1 VRYLSGLF
9 GVVLLVGCTRATVLS
24 GNQGSATSSVPA
36 IVSNQKR
43 SQIVPL
49 VEHHQHIFGPNAIAM
64 VAQPPSLPAIKLPA
78 NLHLLLRERERISGT
93 TSLGDVYTSDA
104 QILDVSEAE
113 DHWARGKDAILYM
126 IGAYTPDTRF
136 VPNAYGVDGST
147 GYIAGVVRSGESTED
162 EMHFVFAVKKDSGGK
177 WRIAVESAT
186 NKPQLAFAKP
196 ITAEKTIQVLDDA
209 GIQRAVVLSV
219 AYWFGD
225 GTLKGTI
232 DEEYSKVRAENDWVI
247 EQVSH
252 YPNRL
257 VAFCG
262 VNPLRDYAIR
272 EIERCAKAPAVKGM
286 KIHFGNSRVDVK
298 NPAHVAQMRRFFRAA
313 NDKRM
318 AIVAHLWTLDKSY
331 GPEHT
336 RIFLNQI
343 LPEAPDV
350 PIQIAHMGGAGR
362 YAYDSVTAVFADA
375 ITAGDP
381 RMKNVYF
388 DLATVVTDNQS
399 PERLALFAR
408 RLRQIG
414 LDRILVGADAPII
427 NRPQPLQAWVTI
439 RRRLPLTDD
448 ELSVIANNVAP
459 YMASV
464 R

>member
-1 VRYLSGLF
+1 LF
-9 GVVLLVGCTRATVLS
+9 GVVLLVGCTRSTVLS
-24 GNQGSATSSVPA
+24 GNQGSATSPVPA
-36 IVSNQKR
+36 TASNQNR

-49 VEHHQHIFGPNAIAM
+49 VEYHQHIFGPNAIAM
-64 VAQPPSLPAIKLPA
+64 VAPPPPLPVVKLPA
-78 NLHLLLRERERISGT
+78 ALDRLLHERDRISGT
-93 TSLGDVYTSDA
+93 ASLGDVYTDDA
-104 QILDVSEAE
+104 QILDVSEGE
-113 DHWARGKDAILYM
+113 DHWARGKDAIAYM
-126 IGAYTPDTRF
+126 IGAYTPDSRF
-136 VPNAYGVDGST
+136 LP
-147 GYIAGVVRSGESTED
+147 
-162 EMHFVFAVKKDSGGK
+162 KDSGGK

-186 NKPQLAFAKP
+186 NKPRLAFAKP

-209 GIQRAVVLSV
+209 GIQRAVVLSA
-219 AYWFGD
+219 AYWIGD

-232 DEEYSKVRAENDWVI
+232 EDEYAKVRAENDWVV

-272 EIERCAKAPAVKGM
+272 EIERCGKLPGVKGV

-298 NPAHVAQMRRFFRAA
+298 NRAHVEQMRRFFRAA
-313 NDKRM
+313 NDNRM
-318 AIVAHLWTLDKSY
+318 AIVAHLWTTDKSY
-331 GPEHT
+331 GREHAE
-336 RIFLNQI
+336 IFLNRI

-350 PIQIAHMGGAGR
+350 TVQIAHMGGAGR

-375 ITAGDP
+375 ITAGDQ

-388 DLATVVTDNQS
+388 DLATVVTDTQS
-399 PERLALFAR
+399 PERLALIAR

-414 LDRILVGADAPII
+414 LERILFGADAPTFD
-427 NRPQPLQAWVTI
+427 RPPPLQAWVTI

-448 ELSVIANNVAP
+448 ELRVIANNVAP